1 MQNNNKNERSYITL
15 QVSLKIEEK
24 IGELVV
30 AMKDKYGIDKGQ
42 QLSLVISEYLKSE
55 SDLEKLI
62 VKGLLV
68 EHESKGN
75 LLRDMAKNLGISDS
89 SSTNATL
96 NVANEIA
103 TRMIPVVSANVV
115 DVFSKKKSTKTSK
128 TKNIIN
134 KCLESN
140 SEVNTTMK
148 SQFEA
153 ISDNQVVDTEV
164 GQIDWASY
172 GGKRY
177 DDLDLIGMSLK
188 DASVLSEHNLFGGF
202 MNGYFATL
210 HSQAL
215 ALWQDEEKQLSLRQI
230 ARLQPHIDQVTGM
243 SKVLTI
249 QTIAKRIFKA
259 IVHFGTAEE
268 KQLLFGDST
277 ICPRPNARKQKAQS

>member
-1 MQNNNKNERSYITL
+1 MQNNNKNERSFITVP
-15 QVSLKIEEK
+15 VSLKIEE
-24 IGELVV
+24 LVV
-30 AMKDKYGIDKGQ
+30 AMKSKYGIDKGQ

-62 VKGLLV
+62 VKGLLA

-89 SSTNATL
+89 SFTDVTS

-103 TRMIPVVSANVV
+103 TRMIPVVSDNVV
-115 DVFSKKKSTKTSK
+115 DVFSKKKSTKTGK

-134 KCLESN
+134 KCLKSN

-153 ISDNQVVDTEV
+153 IADNQVVDTEV

-177 DDLDLIGMSLK
+177 EDLDLIGMSLK

>member
-1 MQNNNKNERSYITL
+1 MQNNNKNERSFITVP
-15 QVSLKIEEK
+15 VSLKIEE
-24 IGELVV
+24 LVV
-30 AMKDKYGIDKGQ
+30 AMKSKYGIDKGQ

-55 SDLEKLI
+55 SDLEKLV
-62 VKGLLV
+62 VKGLLA

-89 SSTNATL
+89 SFTDVTS

-103 TRMIPVVSANVV
+103 TRMIPVVSDNVV
-115 DVFSKKKSTKTSK
+115 DVFSKKKSTKTGK

-134 KCLESN
+134 KCLKSN

-153 ISDNQVVDTEV
+153 IADNQVVDTEV

-177 DDLDLIGMSLK
+177 EDLDLIGMSLK

>member
-1 MQNNNKNERSYITL
+1 
-15 QVSLKIEEK
+15 
-24 IGELVV
+24 
-30 AMKDKYGIDKGQ
+30 
-42 QLSLVISEYLKSE
+42 
-55 SDLEKLI
+55 
-62 VKGLLV
+62 
-68 EHESKGN
+68 
-75 LLRDMAKNLGISDS
+75 
-89 SSTNATL
+89 
-96 NVANEIA
+96 
-103 TRMIPVVSANVV
+103 MIPVVSANVV
-115 DVFSKKKSTKTSK
+115 DVFSKKKSTKTGK

-134 KCLESN
+134 KCLKSN

-153 ISDNQVVDTEV
+153 IADNQVVDTEV

-177 DDLDLIGMSLK
+177 GDLDLIGMSLK
-188 DASVLSEHNLFGGF
+188 DASVLSKHNLFGGF

>member
-1 MQNNNKNERSYITL
+1 MQNNNKNERSFITVP
-15 QVSLKIEEK
+15 VSLKIEE
-24 IGELVV
+24 LVV
-30 AMKDKYGIDKGQ
+30 AMKSKYGIDKGQ

-62 VKGLLV
+62 VKGLLA

-75 LLRDMAKNLGISDS
+75 LLRDMAKNLGIFDS
-89 SSTNATL
+89 SFTNAKL
-96 NVANEIA
+96 KVDNEIA
-103 TRMIPVVSANVV
+103 KRMIPVVSANVV
-115 DVFSKKKSTKTSK
+115 DVFSKKKSTKTGK

-134 KCLESN
+134 KCLKSN

-153 ISDNQVVDTEV
+153 IADNQVVDTEV

-177 DDLDLIGMSLK
+177 GDLDLIGMSLK

>member
-1 MQNNNKNERSYITL
+1 MQNNNKNERSFITVP
-15 QVSLKIEEK
+15 VSLKIEE
-24 IGELVV
+24 LVV
-30 AMKDKYGIDKGQ
+30 AMKSKYGIDKGQ

-55 SDLEKLI
+55 SDLEKLV
-62 VKGLLV
+62 VKGLLA

-89 SSTNATL
+89 SFTDVTS

-103 TRMIPVVSANVV
+103 TRMIPVVSDNVV
-115 DVFSKKKSTKTSK
+115 DVFSKKKSTKTGK

-134 KCLESN
+134 KCLKSN

-153 ISDNQVVDTEV
+153 IADNQVVDTEV

-177 DDLDLIGMSLK
+177 GDLDLIGMSLK

>member
-1 MQNNNKNERSYITL
+1 MQNNNKNERSFITVP
-15 QVSLKIEEK
+15 VSLKIEE
-24 IGELVV
+24 LVV
-30 AMKDKYGIDKGQ
+30 AMKSKYGIDKGQ

-103 TRMIPVVSANVV
+103 TRMIPVVSDNVV
-115 DVFSKKKSTKTSK
+115 DVFSKKKSTKTGK

-134 KCLESN
+134 KCLKSN

-153 ISDNQVVDTEV
+153 IADNQVVDTEV

>member
-1 MQNNNKNERSYITL
+1 MQNNNENERSYITVP
-15 QVSLKIEEK
+15 VSLKIEE
-24 IGELVV
+24 LVV
-30 AMKDKYGIDKGQ
+30 AMKGKYGIDKGQ

-62 VKGLLV
+62 VKGLLA

-75 LLRDMAKNLGISDS
+75 LLRDMAKNLGILDS
-89 SSTNATL
+89 SFFTNAKAK
-96 NVANEIA
+96 VDNEIA

-188 DASVLSEHNLFGGF
+188 DARMLSEHNLFGGF

-277 ICPRPNARKQKAQS
+277 ICPRRNARKQKAQS

>member
-1 MQNNNKNERSYITL
+1 MQNNNENERSYITVP
-15 QVSLKIEEK
+15 VSLKIEE
-24 IGELVV
+24 LVV
-30 AMKDKYGIDKGQ
+30 AMKGKYGIDKGQ

-62 VKGLLV
+62 VKGLLA

-75 LLRDMAKNLGISDS
+75 LLRDMAKNLGILDS
-89 SSTNATL
+89 SFFTNAKAK
-96 NVANEIA
+96 VDNEIA

-277 ICPRPNARKQKAQS
+277 ICPRRNARKQKAQS

>member
-1 MQNNNKNERSYITL
+1 MQNNNKNERSFITVP
-15 QVSLKIEEK
+15 VSLKIEE
-24 IGELVV
+24 LVV
-30 AMKDKYGIDKGQ
+30 AMKSKYGIDKGQ

-62 VKGLLV
+62 VKGLLA

-89 SSTNATL
+89 SFTDVTS

-103 TRMIPVVSANVV
+103 TRMIPVVSDNVV
-115 DVFSKKKSTKTSK
+115 DVFSKKKSTKTGK

-134 KCLESN
+134 KCLKSN

-153 ISDNQVVDTEV
+153 IADNQVVDTEV

-177 DDLDLIGMSLK
+177 GDLDLIGMSLK

>member
-1 MQNNNKNERSYITL
+1 MQNNNKNERSYITVP
-15 QVSLKIEEK
+15 VSLKIE
-24 IGELVV
+24 ELVV

-62 VKGLLV
+62 VKGLLA

-75 LLRDMAKNLGISDS
+75 LLRDMAKNLGIFDS
-89 SSTNATL
+89 SFTNAKL
-96 NVANEIA
+96 KVDNEIA
-103 TRMIPVVSANVV
+103 KRMIPVVSANVV
-115 DVFSKKKSTKTSK
+115 DVFSKKKSTKTGK

-134 KCLESN
+134 KCLKSN

-153 ISDNQVVDTEV
+153 IADNQVVDTEV

-177 DDLDLIGMSLK
+177 GDLDLIGMSLK

>member
-1 MQNNNKNERSYITL
+1 MQNNNENERSYITVP
-15 QVSLKIEEK
+15 VSLKIEE
-24 IGELVV
+24 LVV
-30 AMKDKYGIDKGQ
+30 AMKGKYGIDKGQ

-62 VKGLLV
+62 VKGLLA

-75 LLRDMAKNLGISDS
+75 LLRDMAKNLGILDS
-89 SSTNATL
+89 SFFTNAKAK
-96 NVANEIA
+96 VDNEIA

-153 ISDNQVVDTEV
+153 IADNQVVDTEV

>member
-1 MQNNNKNERSYITL
+1 MQNNNKNERSFITVP
-15 QVSLKIEEK
+15 VSLKIEE
-24 IGELVV
+24 LVV
-30 AMKDKYGIDKGQ
+30 AMKSKYGIDKGQ

-62 VKGLLV
+62 VKGLLA

-89 SSTNATL
+89 SFTDVTS

-115 DVFSKKKSTKTSK
+115 DVFSKKKSTKTGK

-134 KCLESN
+134 KCLKSN

-153 ISDNQVVDTEV
+153 IADNQVVDTEV

-177 DDLDLIGMSLK
+177 GDLDLIGMSLK